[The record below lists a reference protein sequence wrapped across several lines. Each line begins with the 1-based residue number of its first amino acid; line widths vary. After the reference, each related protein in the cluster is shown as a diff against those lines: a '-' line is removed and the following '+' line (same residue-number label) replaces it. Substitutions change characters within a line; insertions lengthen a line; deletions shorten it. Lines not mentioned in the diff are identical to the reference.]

1 MQQGSLEAQNNLAEC
16 YKYGN
21 GCAKNPR
28 RAFLYFKQI
37 AEKGYAEAQNNF
49 ALHPAPYHILLPF
62 YTELL
67 HSLLPQI
74 FYTRLIPHTDFLL

>member
-1 MQQGSLEAQNNLAEC
+1 MGVKYDKGLGVTQNYRVAINWYEKAMQQGSLEAQNNLAEC

-37 AEKGYAEAQNNF
+37 SEKGYA
-49 ALHPAPYHILLPF
+49 
-62 YTELL
+62 
-67 HSLLPQI
+67 
-74 FYTRLIPHTDFLL
+74 